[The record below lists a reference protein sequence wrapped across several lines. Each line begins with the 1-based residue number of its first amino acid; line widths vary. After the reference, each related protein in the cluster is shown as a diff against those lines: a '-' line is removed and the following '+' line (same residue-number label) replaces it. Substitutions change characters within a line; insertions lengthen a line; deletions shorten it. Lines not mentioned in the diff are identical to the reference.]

1 MKLDI
6 KKEIERINKKRRNK
20 KYLQISMILEELED
34 RYKKPIKEFSF
45 KNNILTVKIKE
56 KDYVA
61 IDLSKDIEEEIAYN

>member
-34 RYKKPIKEFSF
+34 RYKMPIKEFSF

>member
-34 RYKKPIKEFSF
+34 RYKNPIKEFSF